1 MNSFITGLAMP
12 ARHSE
17 WEAPKLYKEEWINTL
32 SGENV
37 DIEDNDGVP
46 ASS

>member
-1 MNSFITGLAMP
+1 MSAKSGQ
-12 ARHSE
+12 HSE
-17 WEAPKLYKEEWINTL
+17 WEAPKLFKEEWINTL

-37 DIEDNDGVP
+37 DIEDNDGEP